1 MYNETTA
8 TTIQANTQIENQMV
22 VSMYTQK
29 STKGDVNMNIQI
41 QSETLYQANKAEC
54 DADIATFKAH
64 VEAL

>member
-22 VSMYTQK
+22 VSMYAQK

-54 DADIATFKAH
+54 DADIDTFKAH
-64 VEAL
+64 VEEL